1 MYQLEESRS
10 GYYFLKRTMDIA
22 CSLMGL
28 IMLSPIFLIVGIAIR
43 LESKDDV
50 IIPKYINIENLTNE

>member
-10 GYYFLKRTMDIA
+10 GCYFFRRTMDIT
-22 CSLMGL
+22 CSLIGL
-28 IMLSPIFLIVGIAIR
+28 IMLSPIVLIVRITTR